1 MSVSEQ
7 PSRIERLLDRA
18 RRSRRVRGAQ
28 AEADGIKHLTDL
40 LCPDP
45 APARAG
51 RQPYD
56 TGRTA

>member
-1 MSVSEQ
+1 MSVSER

-18 RRSRRVRGAQ
+18 RPSRRVRGA
-28 AEADGIKHLTDL
+28 AEEAAGTKHLVDL

-45 APARAG
+45 EPTRAG

-56 TGRTA
+56 TGRNA

>member
-1 MSVSEQ
+1 MSVSPQ

-18 RRSRRVRGAQ
+18 RPSRRVKAAQ
-28 AEADGIKHLTDL
+28 AEAEGLKHLTDL
-40 LCPDP
+40 LYPTE
-45 APARAG
+45 PARAG